1 VSFIFVQKSTGNS
14 YRIQGFFGQNALM
27 ATDSPAARNLKA
39 LRKRSGLSVRKLA
52 EKLDMV
58 PSTYSYYEDDFK
70 DEYLPWNL
78 VSLLLKVLPGTGN
91 PEVTDTEVQQLAGPL
106 NFSTDATKQTLIAAP
121 ASLQGSGSW
130 PRDIPILGVTVGGG
144 DGDFQMN
151 FGSEPADYAK
161 RPPALQKSGKVFA
174 LYVQGTSMSRWRE
187 PGQLVYLDPV
197 RPARPGDRVVVECH
211 PERDGEGH
219 PAYLKE
225 LVGRTT
231 TRLRLKQYNPETVI
245 EIPLSRVKHIHR
257 VMEWE
262 ELLGV

>member
-1 VSFIFVQKSTGNS
+1 
-14 YRIQGFFGQNALM
+14 M

-58 PSTYSYYEDDFK
+58 ASSYSYYEDGFK
-70 DEYLPWNL
+70 DEFLPWDVVSKL
-78 VSLLLKVLPGTGN
+78 VKALPGMGN
-91 PEVTDTEVQQLAGPL
+91 PSVTVTEVQQLAGSL
-106 NFSTDATKQTLIAAP
+106 NSWTDATKQTLIPAP
-121 ASLQGSGSW
+121 QTLQSPAPW
-130 PRDIPILGVTVGGG
+130 PRDIPILGVSVGGSE
-144 DGDFQMN
+144 GDFKMN
-151 FGSEPADYAK
+151 SGSEPADFAK
-161 RPPALQKSGKVFA
+161 RPPALHRAGKVFA

-231 TRLRLKQYNPETVI
+231 TRLRLKRYNPETVI

>member
-1 VSFIFVQKSTGNS
+1 
-14 YRIQGFFGQNALM
+14 M
-27 ATDSPAARNLKA
+27 ATDSPAAAALKA
-39 LRKRSGLSVRKLA
+39 LRKRVPKLSVRALA
-52 EKLDMV
+52 QEV
-58 PSTYSYYEDDFK
+58 GWGHSSYQYYEDDYK
-70 DEYLPWNL
+70 GEYLPWNL
-78 VSLLLKVLPGTGN
+78 VQKLIEVLPGRGVPPITAAEIGA
-91 PEVTDTEVQQLAGPL
+91 LIGPRFL
-106 NFSTDATKQTLIAAP
+106 EDPKQVLVPAP
-121 ASLQGSGSW
+121 AVVQGSNSW
-130 PRDIPILGVTVGGG
+130 PRDVPILGVSVGGN
-144 DGDFQMN
+144 DGDFQLN
-151 FGSEPADYAK
+151 FGADPADYAK
-161 RPPALQKSGKVFA
+161 RPPALQKSGKIFA

-197 RPARPGDRVVVECH
+197 RPAKPGDHVVVECH
-211 PERDGEGH
+211 PEQDGEGH